1 MFLIRYLL
9 PLAEIRTV
17 EVVVVVVDVTVLV
30 VVVVVL
36 VVCKG
41 GTSVALGG
49 DGKMEAPKL
58 HDTEKDLLAEYT
70 SVWVRTKFPEL
81 PISADSISCP

>member
-49 DGKMEAPKL
+49 RGWKDGGTEAP
-58 HDTEKDLLAEYT
+58 
-70 SVWVRTKFPEL
+70 
-81 PISADSISCP
+81 